1 MTTKYGDEP
10 KLCDFNKVE
19 LKVPRLSLLK
29 LLKKR
34 SYLSHEE
41 TAFLRELLHRTEQS
55 NYKILHIQSI
65 IERCLFKSSAPQR

>member
-1 MTTKYGDEP
+1 MTKYGDDP

-19 LKVPRLSLLK
+19 LKVPRMKLLK
-29 LLKKR
+29 LLKKYN
-34 SYLSHEE
+34 YLSQSE

-65 IERCLFKSSAPQR
+65 IEKCLFKASAPQR